1 MQNILK
7 IQNLGEKLRGE
18 LPINREELF
27 HLVNSWGRK
36 DTFSSLDQVIYKTK
50 SSNKYDL
57 ENLDISQIED
67 FSFIFTNSN
76 FNGDISKWNMSNAI
90 NLESMFYRSD
100 FNNDSICNWKFG
112 KVESMRDMFKSTRF
126 NQDISLWD
134 FSTVKDISLMFA
146 NNKEFNQPL
155 NNINTNSLVFM
166 NHTFAYTE
174 KFNQPLDK
182 WNTSNVIDFTG
193 TFFNAK
199 SFNQPLDSW
208 DVKNGKK
215 FSYMLNNSKS
225 PTNILSWNINKEA
238 DLNYFVLNN
247 KEVLKIC
254 NKGNNIPSST
264 SKFLKWFE
272 KAKNKILYK
281 EKMKNEFSKENM
293 LNDFDR

>member
-18 LPINREELF
+18 LPINREELI
-27 HLVNSWGRK
+27 HLVSSWGRK
-36 DTFSSLDQVIYKTK
+36 DTFSSLDQVIYKTR

-57 ENLDISQIED
+57 ENLDVSQIED

-90 NLESMFYRSD
+90 NLESMFYSSD

-112 KVESMRDMFKSTRF
+112 KVEDMRNMFKSTHF

-155 NNINTNSLVFM
+155 NNINTSSLVFM

-182 WNTSNVIDFTG
+182 WNTSNVIDFIG